1 MSKDKTFAIEE
12 QKNSIDLLYDD
23 DDISIASIDLFHI
36 DGEDECNRNKCN
48 ISMTT
53 AQRSLQSIINK
64 PIIARFNSV
73 CKDFVTDVTEHARNE
88 NEAFNMRVVGT
99 IPSDSRIN
107 FITRENGKTYCNAE
121 AIIYK
126 KYVPQLTDILKKN
139 DGNLKVSIEI
149 RANGKDNEDG
159 VFVID
164 EFVLQGVTL
173 LSPKVPEGIEGSHL
187 EVLKFSKQDEDLLN
201 ERYLQFSQSKES
213 NRNIFDEIKNKI
225 KKEET
230 EILNSLG
237 VNDLREK
244 IWNDLDKYTYHDGEW
259 EGKKYYVEEI
269 YPDDKEI
276 VIRDNETAKYYKV
289 PYSVDNGD
297 VKVDVTSKTEV
308 EKGWHERPLDNKRFS
323 LIFAKE
329 EYGTGEKIKVDKSKE
344 AVSDKAWGDVD
355 KTELRHKVLQ
365 AKNYKTLVH
374 DVYAEVENGWE
385 DAPSEKLKYPI
396 MLIEGDTAIYA
407 RYGLASALGYAKKEN
422 NTSVVNKVEK
432 LYKTIDIQEK
442 EDKMDGEK
450 ELQNKI
456 DKDNPEIE
464 KIKDDADAIEDDKKE
479 ELRKKDEV
487 KNAVVDAPENDK
499 LKDDIDS
506 DKDYW
511 KKKYSELEESFK
523 NMETEFSACKEELQ
537 TYKAKEDK
545 EAMKAYLHSY
555 RKCFNE
561 EDLKVMASKIENAQR
576 CEFEKEVDDK
586 VKEFVRKMSECD
598 DHDDD
603 TEEKE
608 FKNSFGFMANTNSLN
623 MVSNET
629 EDELE
634 KITKKYKN

>member
-1 MSKDKTFAIEE
+1 MSKNKIFSFEE
-12 QKNSIDLLYDD
+12 IQNSIDLLYDD

-36 DGEDECNRNKCN
+36 DEDGECNRNKCN
-48 ISMTT
+48 ISKET
-53 AQRSLQSIINK
+53 AEKSLQSIKNK
-64 PIIARFNSV
+64 PIIARFNSI

-88 NEAFNMRVVGT
+88 TEAFNMRVVGT
-99 IPSDSRIN
+99 IPSDSRIT
-107 FITRENGKTYCNAE
+107 FIERDNGKTYCNAE

-126 KYVPQLTDILKKN
+126 KYVPQLVNILRKN
-139 DGNLKVSIEI
+139 DGSLKVSIEI
-149 RANGKDNEDG
+149 KAKGQNDDENI
-159 VFVID
+159 FVID
-164 EFVLQGVTL
+164 SFNLEAVTL
-173 LSPKVPEGIEGSHL
+173 LGAGVVEGIEGSHMQ
-187 EVLKFSKQDEDLLN
+187 VLKFSQLDADMLN
-201 ERYLQFSQSKES
+201 EKYLRFSQSKES
-213 NRNIFDEIKNKI
+213 SRNIFDEIKNKI

-230 EILNSLG
+230 QILNSLG

-244 IWNDLDKYTYHDGEW
+244 IWNGLDKYTYHDGEW

-276 VIRDNETAKYYKV
+276 IVRDNETAKYYKV

-297 VKVDVTSKTEV
+297 VKVEITSKTEV
-308 EKGWHERPLDNKRFS
+308 EKSWHERPLDNKRFS
-323 LIFAKE
+323 LVFAKE

-344 AVSDKAWGDVD
+344 AVSDKDWGDVD

-374 DVYAEVENGWE
+374 DVYAEVEDGWE

-396 MLIEGDTAIYA
+396 MLIEGDTAVYA

-442 EDKMDGEK
+442 EEKMDGEK

-464 KIKDDADAIEDDKKE
+464 KIKDDADAMEDDKKK

-487 KNAVVDAPENDK
+487 KNAVVDAPEEDK

-511 KKKYSELEESFK
+511 KKQYSELEEKFK
-523 NMETEFSACKEELQ
+523 TMETEFSNCKEELK

-545 EAMKAYLHSY
+545 DAMQKYLHSF
-555 RKCFNE
+555 RKCFSD
-561 EDLKVMASKIENAQR
+561 EDLKVMASKIENTER

-586 VKEFVRKMSECD
+586 VKEFARKMSEAEDDKAYCD
-598 DHDDD
+598 DVDI
-603 TEEKE
+603 
-608 FKNSFGFMANTNSLN
+608 KNSRGNMVNPSSKDEFHGFKSLDDVIDSLN
-623 MVSNET
+623 
-629 EDELE
+629 
-634 KITKKYKN
+634 KK

>member
-1 MSKDKTFAIEE
+1 MSKNKLFSLEE
-12 QKNSIDLLYDD
+12 QQNSVDLLYDD

-36 DGEDECNRNKCN
+36 DEDGECNRNKCN
-48 ISMTT
+48 ISRET
-53 AQRSLQSIINK
+53 AEKSLQSIKNK

-73 CKDFVTDVTEHARNE
+73 CKDFVTDVTEHARNA

-99 IPSDSRIN
+99 IPSDSRIK
-107 FITRENGKTYCNAE
+107 FIERDNGKTYCNAE
-121 AIIYK
+121 AIVYK
-126 KYVPQLTDILKKN
+126 KYVPQLVDILKKN
-139 DGNLKVSIEI
+139 NGSMKVSIEI
-149 RANGKDNEDG
+149 KANGKENEDG
-159 VFVID
+159 IFVID

-187 EVLKFSKQDEDLLN
+187 EVLRFSKQDEDLLN

-230 EILNSLG
+230 QILNSLG

-276 VIRDNETAKYYKV
+276 IIRDNETAKYYNV

-297 VKVDVTSKTEV
+297 VKVDVTLKTEV

-365 AKNYKTLVH
+365 AKNYKTLVRA
-374 DVYAEVENGWE
+374 VYAEVEDGWE

-396 MLIEGDTAIYA
+396 MLIEGDTAVYA

-487 KNAVVDAPENDK
+487 KNAVVDAPEEDK

-511 KKKYSELEESFK
+511 KKQYSELEEKFK
-523 NMETEFSACKEELQ
+523 KMETKFSSCKEELQ
-537 TYKAKEDK
+537 TYKVKEDK
-545 EAMKAYLHSY
+545 VAMQNYLHSF

-561 EDLKVMASKIENAQR
+561 EDLKVMASKIENSQR
-576 CEFEKEVDDK
+576 CEFEKEVDEK
-586 VKEFVRKMSECD
+586 VKEFARKMSECD
-598 DHDDD
+598 DHDDED
-603 TEEKE
+603 VEI
-608 FKNSFGFMANTNSLN
+608 KNSCGFMANTNDFTN
-623 MVSNET
+623 TNES

-634 KITKKYKN
+634 KIIKKYKK

>member
-1 MSKDKTFAIEE
+1 MIKNKLFSLEE
-12 QKNSIDLLYDD
+12 QQNSVDLLYDD

-36 DGEDECNRNKCN
+36 DEDGECNRNKCN
-48 ISMTT
+48 ISRET
-53 AQRSLQSIINK
+53 AERSLQSIKNK

-99 IPSDSRIN
+99 IPSDSRIT
-107 FITRENGKTYCNAE
+107 FVERDNGKTYCNAE

-126 KYVPQLTDILKKN
+126 KYVPQLVNILKKS
-139 DGNLKVSIEI
+139 DGSLKVSIEI
-149 RANGKDNEDG
+149 KAKGQSNDENI
-159 VFVID
+159 FVID
-164 EFVLQGVTL
+164 SFNLEGVTL
-173 LSPKVPEGIEGSHL
+173 LGAGIIEGIEGSHMQ
-187 EVLKFSKQDEDLLN
+187 VLKFSQSDTEILN
-201 ERYLQFSQSKES
+201 EKYLQFSQSKES

-230 EILNSLG
+230 QILNSLG
-237 VNDLREK
+237 VNDLRDK

-297 VKVDVTSKTEV
+297 VKVKITSKIEV

-323 LIFAKE
+323 LVFAKE

-344 AVSDKAWGDVD
+344 ALSDKAWGDVD

-365 AKNYKTLVH
+365 AKNYKSLVH

-396 MLIEGDTAIYA
+396 MLIEGDTAVYA

-432 LYKTIDIQEK
+432 LYKAIDIQEK
-442 EDKMDGEK
+442 EEKMDGEK
-450 ELQNKI
+450 ELQNKV
-456 DKDNPEIE
+456 DKHNPELE
-464 KIKDDADAIEDDKKE
+464 KIRDDADAMEDDKKE
-479 ELRKKDEV
+479 ELRKKEV
-487 KNAVVDAPENDK
+487 ENAVVDAPEEDK

-511 KKKYSELEESFK
+511 KKQYSELEEKFK
-523 NMETEFSACKEELQ
+523 NMEAEFSNCQEELR

-545 EAMKAYLHSY
+545 TAMREYLHSF
-555 RKCFNE
+555 RKCFSDE
-561 EDLKVMASKIENAQR
+561 ELKVMASKIENAQR

-586 VKEFVRKMSECD
+586 VKEFARKMSECD
-598 DHDDD
+598 EPD
-603 TEEKE
+603 EEDVE
-608 FKNSFGFMANTNSLN
+608 IKNSRGNMFNPQPSVNTKSSSANALDNL
-623 MVSNET
+623 VA
-629 EDELE
+629 
-634 KITKKYKN
+634 KYGEF

>member
-1 MSKDKTFAIEE
+1 MSKNKLFSLEE
-12 QKNSIDLLYDD
+12 QQNSVDLLYD

-36 DGEDECNRNKCN
+36 DEDGECNRNKCN
-48 ISMTT
+48 ISRET
-53 AQRSLQSIINK
+53 AEKSLQSIKNK

-73 CKDFVTDVTEHARNE
+73 CKDFVTDVTEHARNA

-99 IPSDSRIN
+99 IPSDSRIK
-107 FITRENGKTYCNAE
+107 FIERDNGKTYCNAE
-121 AIIYK
+121 AIVYK
-126 KYVPQLTDILKKN
+126 KYVPQLVDILKKN
-139 DGNLKVSIEI
+139 NGSMKVSIEI
-149 RANGKDNEDG
+149 KANGKENEDG
-159 VFVID
+159 IFVID

-187 EVLKFSKQDEDLLN
+187 EVLRFSKQDEDLLN

-230 EILNSLG
+230 QILNSLG

-276 VIRDNETAKYYKV
+276 IIRDNETAKYYNV

-297 VKVDVTSKTEV
+297 VKVDVTLKTEV

-365 AKNYKTLVH
+365 AKNYKTLVRA
-374 DVYAEVENGWE
+374 VYAEVEDGWE

-396 MLIEGDTAIYA
+396 MLIEGDTAVYA

-487 KNAVVDAPENDK
+487 KNAVVDAPEEDK

-511 KKKYSELEESFK
+511 KKQYSELEEKFK
-523 NMETEFSACKEELQ
+523 KMETEFSSCKEELQ
-537 TYKAKEDK
+537 TYKVKEDK
-545 EAMKAYLHSY
+545 VAMQNYLHSF

-561 EDLKVMASKIENAQR
+561 EDLKVMASKIENSQR
-576 CEFEKEVDDK
+576 CEFEKEVDEK
-586 VKEFVRKMSECD
+586 VKEFARKMSECD
-598 DHDDD
+598 DHDDED
-603 TEEKE
+603 VEI
-608 FKNSFGFMANTNSLN
+608 KNSCGFMANTNDFTN
-623 MVSNET
+623 TNES

-634 KITKKYKN
+634 KIIKKYKK